1 MQQLVIDLMV
11 VVYQLDLTILQYMS
25 IEDLL
30 IDLITQQEDHI
41 HLKLMYLK
49 MDLQSVVLV
58 DLNQESNS
66 GQCQW
71 ILLLAQHM
79 FTSVLH
85 TQQW

>member
-41 HLKLMYLK
+41 HLKLMYPK

-58 DLNQESNS
+58 GLKQESNS
-66 GQCQW
+66 GQC
-71 ILLLAQHM
+71 HK
-79 FTSVLH
+79 H
-85 TQQW
+85 

>member
-66 GQCQW
+66 GQC
-71 ILLLAQHM
+71 HK
-79 FTSVLH
+79 H
-85 TQQW
+85 